1 MNTSIYKLTSPKIKG
16 GGIYL
21 NYQAGFLKAIDVA
34 DAKPS
39 PEQLGYLLNI
49 LPVWEKQLATGEV
62 NFGSM
67 VVTPLPV
74 KSVKDKIALFCAV
87 YKEYREV
94 VYTPTQT
101 EASNIRTVPVNGELL
116 TVFFESPLRD
126 YSIRNYIARINPTKD
141 ILKNGRDIQERFP
154 NDYNHDLYHKLP
166 PDRLLAYQKHLI
178 ACGYKRNKTG
188 KWVLT
193 DQL

>member
-1 MNTSIYKLTSPKIKG
+1 MTTSIYKLTSPKIKG

-39 PEQLGYLLNI
+39 AEQLGYLLNV
-49 LPVWEKQLATGEV
+49 LPVYEQELDGIKWGT
-62 NFGSM
+62 M

-87 YKEYREV
+87 YKEYRQV

-126 YSIRNYIARINPTKD
+126 YSIRNYITRINTTKD

-154 NDYNHDLYHKLP
+154 NDYSHELYHKLP
-166 PDRLLAYQKHLI
+166 PDRLLAYQKHLFSL
-178 ACGYKRNKTG
+178 GYRQNKTG
-188 KWVLT
+188 KWVIPDRL
-193 DQL
+193 

>member
-1 MNTSIYKLTSPKIKG
+1 MTTSMYKLTSPKIKG

-87 YKEYREV
+87 YKEYRQV

-126 YSIRNYIARINPTKD
+126 YSIRNYITRINTTKD

-154 NDYNHDLYHKLP
+154 NEYSYELYHKLP
-166 PDRLLAYQKHLI
+166 PDRLLAYQKHLFNL
-178 ACGYKRNKTG
+178 GFRQNKAG
-188 KWVLT
+188 KWVIA